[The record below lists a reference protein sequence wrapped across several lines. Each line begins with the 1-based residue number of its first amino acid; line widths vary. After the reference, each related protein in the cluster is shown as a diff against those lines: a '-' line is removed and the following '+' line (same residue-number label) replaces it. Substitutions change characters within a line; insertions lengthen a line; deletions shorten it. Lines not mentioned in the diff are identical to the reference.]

1 MYRIYTTDAF
11 VLECEPAAEASRR
24 ITLFTEELGLLRAHA
39 QGVRLL
45 PSKLR
50 AGLQTLHQ
58 SSVSLVRGR
67 EVWRVT
73 SAVAH
78 STKSLPSEARGT
90 WARVL
95 AFVERLVRGEE
106 QDGELY
112 RILAGTSS
120 LLQEENFSE
129 KELRLC
135 EAVTIVRML
144 DHLGYVGQRESK
156 FITLVRT
163 VPNKSTLAALN
174 GQEHLLQNIIAESLA
189 ATQL

>member
-1 MYRIYTTDAF
+1 M
-11 VLECEPAAEASRR
+11 
-24 ITLFTEELGLLRAHA
+24 
-39 QGVRLL
+39 
-45 PSKLR
+45 
-50 AGLQTLHQ
+50 
-58 SSVSLVRGR
+58 
-67 EVWRVT
+67 T